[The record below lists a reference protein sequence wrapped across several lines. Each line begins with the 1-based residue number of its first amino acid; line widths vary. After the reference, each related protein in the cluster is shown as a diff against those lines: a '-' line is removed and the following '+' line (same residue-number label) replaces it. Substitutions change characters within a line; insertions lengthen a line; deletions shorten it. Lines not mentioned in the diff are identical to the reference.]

1 MKRVAI
7 IGCGALGTTLMR
19 IVKERMGDRYALC
32 GVMAAHIGHAQE
44 TAMRWGCHAYG
55 SAQAL
60 VDDRP
65 DIAVELAGVDAVRE
79 HAETILRAG
88 IPLAVASVG
97 ALADDALRE
106 RLAAA
111 ARAGETTLIVIN
123 GAVGGFDVLRTLAM
137 QGSVELTIDNAKA
150 PRSLNGAPHLKGLAL
165 SEESEQLAFDGT
177 AREAIAGFPKNVN
190 VAIGSALAAGALG
203 SARVVIRSCPGMAD
217 NLHCIKASSPL
228 ADVEMRFCSRPD
240 SENPRSSVIT
250 AYSAAAL
257 LEQLVSPIRFF

>member
-19 IVKERMGDRYALC
+19 IISERLSDRYGLC
-32 GVMAAHIGHAQE
+32 GVMAAHIDRAQE
-44 TAMRWGCHAYG
+44 TAKRWGCHAYSG
-55 SAQAL
+55 AQAL
-60 VDDRP
+60 IEDRP

-79 HAETILRAG
+79 HAEVILHAG

-111 ARAGETTLIVIN
+111 ARAGETALYVIN
-123 GAVGGFDVLRTLAM
+123 GAVGGFDALRTLAM
-137 QGSVELTIDNAKA
+137 QDGVELTIDNVKA
-150 PRSLNGAPHLKGLAL
+150 PRSLCGAPYLKGRAL
-165 SEESEQLAFDGT
+165 SEKSEQLAFDGT

-190 VAIGSALAAGALG
+190 VAIGSALAAGTLDG
-203 SARVVIRSCPGMAD
+203 TRVVIRSCPGMAD
-217 NLHCIKASSPL
+217 NLHRIKASSPL
-228 ADVEMRFCSRPD
+228 ADVEMSFRSRPD
-240 SENPRSSVIT
+240 SENPRSSVVT

>member
-19 IVKERMGDRYALC
+19 ILKERLSDQYALC
-32 GVMAAHIGHAQE
+32 GVMAAHMEHAQE

-55 SAQAL
+55 SVQAL
-60 VDDRP
+60 VGDRP
-65 DIAVELAGVDAVRE
+65 DIAVELAGADAVHG

-106 RLAAA
+106 RLGEA
-111 ARAGETTLIVIN
+111 ARAGKTALYVMS
-123 GAVGGFDVLRTLAM
+123 GAVGGFDALRTLAI
-137 QGSVELTIDNAKA
+137 QGGVELTVDNVKA
-150 PRSLNGAPHLKGLAL
+150 PRSLTGAPYLEGRAL
-165 SEESEQLAFDGT
+165 SEASEQLAFDGS

-190 VAIGSALAAGALG
+190 VAIGSALAAGTLDG
-203 SARVVIRSCPGMAD
+203 ARVVIRSCPGMAD

-228 ADVEMRFCSRPD
+228 ADLEMTFRSRPD
-240 SENPRSSVIT
+240 SENPRSSIIT

-257 LEQLVSPIRFF
+257 LEQLDSPIRFF